1 MTSTFLSR
9 SFSDQG
15 VRIRIRKD
23 HHVKPKHAV
32 SDDAAEGGATHM
44 HSPPSSCH
52 EAEHSDHD
60 DHQPAKRS
68 RPSPTTT
75 FADSPYVHASSR
87 HVPIAVRPKVETR
100 YASSEPIDRT
110 PPSSP
115 RFSPRSY
122 HAQDPSPSRPRYHPY
137 GSEEEARHYEAY
149 GPSRH
154 HTHGYYSSSQPS
166 YYDGHPHYR
175 SYPQEHPYAHPH
187 ARYHSGNPRESPYSH
202 GHHHRHPSSSAG
214 PTYHYPSHEHSHP
227 YEGSPSYGYA
237 PSYPMGTAH
246 STASSVYT
254 SRSEA
259 PAHPY
264 QQQQQQHSS
273 QSTHTGRHGFP
284 AALLNDDQEMEYS
297 PASAAASEAPRRD
310 HGEEAY
316 HSRTPSM
323 SSQHSDEGPQTT
335 QQYLDQAT
343 ALLGKGEYNLALQSY
358 DAAIDRD
365 PSNYLSYFKRAAT
378 YLTLGRNN
386 QALADF
392 TTILKLKP
400 DFGQALLQ
408 RGKIYTKAGEFAK
421 AKQDLEAY
429 YASHRS
435 TDPHIEQEI
444 PALLASLDEA
454 SKALALAEAAVT
466 AGQTEECVH
475 ILGSAILT
483 SPLFVPFRLQRAE
496 CHLARGEVEEAV
508 NDLNRATHNA
518 ATNPQLMHRLS
529 TMSYYSLYMPEQALA
544 QIKQCISFDPE
555 NKLCKALFRKLKA
568 TEKEIAKL
576 NSDLEHNRWA
586 GVINKSVG
594 GEKSLVRNIE
604 AETTAMET
612 ENKAVGKIP
621 KRLLLKIYSAA
632 CKAYTEN
639 KDTTNALKWCSSTLS
654 LDESNV
660 DGLVGRG
667 MAHMLNDDFEEAIRD
682 FTKAQELAG
691 GQDREIHEKLSKAQR
706 LLKQS
711 QQKDYYKILGVS
723 RSATPRE
730 IKKAFRKQALLWH
743 PDTYRGELSP
753 DQVEKKMAGLNEAY
767 EVLSDP
773 ELRARFDNGDD
784 PNDPQ
789 AQQNP
794 FGQGFGG
801 NPFFFQQGGHS
812 ANRLAAAASS
822 STFNS
827 RR

>member
-1 MTSTFLSR
+1 MRLHHLLSLLP
-9 SFSDQG
+9 
-15 VRIRIRKD
+15 VIL
-23 HHVKPKHAV
+23 
-32 SDDAAEGGATHM
+32 
-44 HSPPSSCH
+44 
-52 EAEHSDHD
+52 
-60 DHQPAKRS
+60 
-68 RPSPTTT
+68 
-75 FADSPYVHASSR
+75 
-87 HVPIAVRPKVETR
+87 
-100 YASSEPIDRT
+100 
-110 PPSSP
+110 
-115 RFSPRSY
+115 
-122 HAQDPSPSRPRYHPY
+122 
-137 GSEEEARHYEAY
+137 
-149 GPSRH
+149 
-154 HTHGYYSSSQPS
+154 
-166 YYDGHPHYR
+166 
-175 SYPQEHPYAHPH
+175 
-187 ARYHSGNPRESPYSH
+187 
-202 GHHHRHPSSSAG
+202 
-214 PTYHYPSHEHSHP
+214 
-227 YEGSPSYGYA
+227 
-237 PSYPMGTAH
+237 
-246 STASSVYT
+246 SVQVVC
-254 SRSEA
+254 A
-259 PAHPY
+259 
-264 QQQQQQHSS
+264 
-273 QSTHTGRHGFP
+273 
-284 AALLNDDQEMEYS
+284 
-297 PASAAASEAPRRD
+297 
-310 HGEEAY
+310 
-316 HSRTPSM
+316 
-323 SSQHSDEGPQTT
+323 EGPQTT

-435 TDPHIEQEI
+435 TDPHIELEI

-555 NKLCKALFRKLKA
+555 SKLCKALFRKLKT

-612 ENKAVGKIP
+612 ENKAVGKMP

-801 NPFFFQQGGHS
+801 NPFFFQQGGS
-812 ANRLAAAASS
+812 PFGQQAGGGGFQ
-822 STFNS
+822 FNFQF
-827 RR
+827 